1 MTDPETIRLYDAR
14 AKDYASVTEG
24 NGPDATLR
32 AFLAALPPKA
42 RVLDLGCGPG
52 RSAGIL
58 AAAGH
63 KVEAWDASEGMV
75 ALAAE
80 QPGVTARLADFN
92 ALTAQATYDAIWA
105 NFSLLHA
112 PRSDMPRHLAAI
124 RRALTPGGL
133 AHVAVK
139 EGTGSQRDILGRL
152 YTYYTEAELSL
163 LLTQAG
169 LTPGPFRHGEDL
181 GLDNVMAP
189 WISVTAHA

>member
-1 MTDPETIRLYDAR
+1 MTDPETIRLYNAR
-14 AKDYASVTEG
+14 AKDYADVTEG
-24 NGPDATLR
+24 AGPDATLR

-63 KVEAWDASEGMV
+63 QVEAWDASEGMV
-75 ALAAE
+75 ALAAKR
-80 QPGVTARLADFN
+80 PGVTARLAEFN
-92 ALTAQATYDAIWA
+92 ALTASAVYDAIWA

-112 PRSDMPRHLAAI
+112 PRAEMPRHLAAI
-124 RRALTPGGL
+124 RQALKPGGL

-139 EGTGSQRDILGRL
+139 EGTGSQRDTLGRL
-152 YTYYTEAELSL
+152 YTYYTEPELSL

-169 LTPGPFRHGEDL
+169 LTPGPFRHGEGM
-181 GLDNVMAP
+181 GLDKIMAP
-189 WISVTAHA
+189 WISVTSYA